1 MLSPDI
7 VRVHPQLGDVEG
19 DDLLELGGVA
29 QGDVVHVL
37 GQVHLEEAGDV
48 DEDAEEDDG
57 EDELEEAE
65 GGGAVLLSQVVA
77 VRLADRRVPAQYTPD
92 IFLNFFFR

>member
-1 MLSPDI
+1 MKILLVLSPDI
-7 VRVHPQLGDVEG
+7 VWVHPELRDVEG
-19 DDLLELGGVA
+19 DEFLEFGGVA

-65 GGGAVLLSQVVA
+65 GGGAVLLPQTVA
-77 VRLADRRVPAQYTPD
+77 VRLADRRVPGKYKVTWT
-92 IFLNFFFR
+92 